1 MYIYSYGDV
10 TDALGNRQATY
21 TNGSGKTVKTEQLSG
36 PDGTITTTFEYD
48 GIDRLVK
55 VTDTEGNT
63 TTSVY
68 DMGDR
73 RIEVNHPASGIT
85 SFTYDALGNV
95 VSKQTANLKK
105 DGKSIT
111 YDYDYIE
118 NEQIKKTGAGDFF
131 SKQEIAD
138 IIKFFQKARV
148 FLLSIDSLGNMR
160 IRINKNDCI
169 EYLKVV
175 DSPANHK
182 RIVKKMYGNWYI
194 AEALHF

>member
-194 AEALHF
+194 AEAMHF